1 MLTAKEVAEKM
12 GVGRSEVYRLANRR
26 DGLKAYKVGAQLRF
40 KPEEVEEYMRQP
52 SEPKPAGRPKR
63 LEPAEQPE
71 QVEEHS
77 SLSNLIVG
85 IKFS

>member
-12 GVGRSEVYRLANRR
+12 GVDRSEVYRLANRR
-26 DGLKAYKVGAQLRF
+26 DGLKAYKVGAQR
-40 KPEEVEEYMRQP
+40 EEVEEYMRQP